1 MAISTSRPDQPQG
14 TRRVGA
20 HTAMPPARWLMV
32 GLCFVAI
39 SVNYTDRANLAVA
52 APSIQ
57 HALGLGDTTMGFV
70 LGSFFWTYAL
80 MQMPAGWLVDRY
92 GARLM
97 FPIAVCWWSLFTA
110 ATALAN
116 SAASLIGFRL
126 LLGAGEAG
134 GYPASARVVSRWF
147 PSEERGFASSI
158 FDSGSRVGNL
168 AAIPLCAWLISAFGW
183 RTSFVVT
190 GLLGFIWA
198 VAWLAIYR
206 KPERH
211 PDVTPEALRELESQ
225 RRTTAPEGTAIPWVS
240 LFRYR
245 TIWGMMIGFFCL
257 NFTIYFFI
265 TWFPTY
271 LMESRH
277 FSLKQFGTW
286 GLIPGLISIPGGW
299 LGGVTSDWL
308 YRRGWSLTA
317 ARKTCLVG
325 GMLLSSVITLA
336 AVVPAA
342 WMALALFGLAY
353 ASLAF
358 TAASIWSLPGD
369 VAPTRAQVASIGGIQ
384 NFASNL
390 AGVVT
395 TSFTGVM
402 LTITHGSFVIPLAT
416 AGVLCLVGAAT
427 YLFVVG
433 PIEPL
438 PLPPSSSPGSM
449 KASHLT

>member
-1 MAISTSRPDQPQG
+1 MSAINDPATPTRSR
-14 TRRVGA
+14 TL
-20 HTAMPPARWLMV
+20 MPPARWLMV
-32 GLCFVAI
+32 WLCFVALAI
-39 SVNYTDRANLAVA
+39 NYTDRANLAVA
-52 APSIQ
+52 TPSIERTL
-57 HALGLGDTTMGFV
+57 HVGSTTMGLL
-70 LGSFFWTYAL
+70 LGSFFWSYAI
-80 MQMPAGWLVDRY
+80 MQLPAGWLVDRF

-97 FPIAVCWWSLFTA
+97 FPLAVCWWSLFTSLTA
-110 ATALAN
+110 AAN
-116 SAASLIGFRL
+116 SAAALFGFRL

-147 PSEERGFASSI
+147 PSHERGFASSI

-168 AAIPLCAWLISAFGW
+168 VAIPLCSWLIVRFGW
-183 RTSFVVT
+183 RASFVVT
-190 GLLGFIWA
+190 GLLGFVWA
-198 VAWLAIYR
+198 AAWLLIYR
-206 KPERH
+206 KPENH
-211 PDVTPEALRELESQ
+211 PDVTREALREMEQS
-225 RRTTAPEGTAIPWVS
+225 RAPQAADETPMRWAS

-257 NFTIYFFI
+257 NFAIYFFI

-271 LMESRH
+271 LMSARH
-277 FSLKQFGTW
+277 FSLKQFGVL
-286 GLIPGLISIPGGW
+286 GLIPGLIAVPGGW

-325 GMLLSSVITLA
+325 GMLLSSCITLA

-342 WMALALFGLAY
+342 WMALVLFGVAY
-353 ASLAF
+353 AALAF

-402 LTITHGSFVIPLAT
+402 LSVTHGSFVIPLAT
-416 AGVLCLVGAAT
+416 AGILCLVGAAT

-438 PLPPSSSPGSM
+438 PVRKKPR
-449 KASHLT
+449 TR

>member
-1 MAISTSRPDQPQG
+1 
-14 TRRVGA
+14 
-20 HTAMPPARWLMV
+20 MPRARWMMIW
-32 GLCFVAI
+32 LCFLALTI
-39 SVNYTDRANLAVA
+39 NYTDRANLAVA
-52 APSIQ
+52 GPSIQ
-57 HALGLGDTTMGFV
+57 HELGIGSTAMGFL

-80 MQMPAGWLVDRY
+80 MQLPMGWLVDRY

-97 FPIAVCWWSLFTA
+97 FPIAVCWWSLFTGL
-110 ATALAN
+110 TAVAN
-116 SAASLIGFRL
+116 STAALFGFRL

-134 GYPASARVVSRWF
+134 GYPASARVVARWF
-147 PSEERGFASSI
+147 PPQERSVASSI

-168 AAIPLCAWLISAFGW
+168 VAIPLCSWLIAAFGW

-190 GLLGFIWA
+190 GLLGFVWA
-198 VAWLAIYR
+198 AAWLLLYR

-211 PDVTPEALRELESQ
+211 PDVTQEALAELAQSRGE
-225 RRTTAPEGTAIPWVS
+225 APEGAAPMRWTS

-257 NFTIYFFI
+257 NFVIYFFI

-271 LMESRH
+271 LMSARH
-277 FSLKQFGTW
+277 FSLKQFGTL
-286 GLIPGLISIPGGW
+286 GLVPGLLAIPGGW
-299 LGGVTSDWL
+299 LGGITSDWL

-342 WMALALFGLAY
+342 WMALVLFGVAY
-353 ASLAF
+353 AALAF

-384 NFASNL
+384 NFASNM

-395 TSFTGVM
+395 TSFTGIM
-402 LTITHGSFVIPLAT
+402 LTITHGSFFVPLAT
-416 AGVLCLVGAAT
+416 AGGFCILGAAT
-427 YLFVVG
+427 YLFIVG

-438 PLPPSSSPGSM
+438 PLIPADGV
-449 KASHLT
+449 ARGGRA

>member
-1 MAISTSRPDQPQG
+1 MSITAGADLQG
-14 TRRVGA
+14 TRAAGKMQTR
-20 HTAMPPARWLMV
+20 MPAARWLMV
-32 GLCFVAI
+32 WLCFLALA
-39 SVNYTDRANLAVA
+39 VNYTDRANLAVA
-52 APSIQ
+52 APSIKQ
-57 HALGLGDTTMGFV
+57 ALGVDNTVMGLL

-80 MQMPAGWLVDRY
+80 MQLPAGWLVDRF
-92 GARLM
+92 GARIM
-97 FPIAVCWWSLFTA
+97 FPLAVCWWSIFTA
-110 ATALAN
+110 LTAAAN
-116 SAASLIGFRL
+116 SAAALFGFRL

-134 GYPASARVVSRWF
+134 AYPASARVVSRWF
-147 PSEERGFASSI
+147 PAHERGLASSI
-158 FDSGSRVGNL
+158 FNSGSRTGNL
-168 AAIPLCAWLISAFGW
+168 VAIPLCSWLIASFGW
-183 RTSFVVT
+183 RASFVVT
-190 GLLGFIWA
+190 GLLGFVWA
-198 VAWLAIYR
+198 AAWFAIYR

-211 PDVTPEALRELESQ
+211 PAVTPEALREMEES
-225 RRTTAPEGTAIPWVS
+225 RPAPPEGEPPMRWVS

-257 NFTIYFFI
+257 NFVIYFFI

-271 LMESRH
+271 LMTARH
-277 FSLKQFGTW
+277 FSLKQFGTL
-286 GLIPGLISIPGGW
+286 GLIPGLIAVPGGW
-299 LGGVTSDWL
+299 LGGFTSDWL
-308 YRRGWSLTA
+308 FRRGWSLTA

-325 GMLLSSVITLA
+325 GMMVSSVITLA

-342 WMALALFGLAY
+342 WMALVLFGIAY
-353 ASLAF
+353 AALAF

-402 LTITHGSFVIPLAT
+402 LTITHGSFVIPLVT
-416 AGVLCLVGAAT
+416 AGGLCLVGAAT

-438 PLPPSSSPGSM
+438 PLPPHSR
-449 KASHLT
+449 

>member
-1 MAISTSRPDQPQG
+1 
-14 TRRVGA
+14 
-20 HTAMPPARWLMV
+20 MPTARWLMV
-32 GLCFVAI
+32 WLCFLALM
-39 SVNYTDRANLAVA
+39 VNYTDRANLAVA
-52 APSIQ
+52 APSIRQ
-57 HALGLGDTTMGFV
+57 ALGVDNTVMGLL

-80 MQMPAGWLVDRY
+80 MQLPAGWLVDRF
-92 GARLM
+92 GARIM
-97 FPIAVCWWSLFTA
+97 FPVAVCWWSVFTA
-110 ATALAN
+110 LTAAAH
-116 SAASLIGFRL
+116 SAAALFGFRL

-134 GYPASARVVSRWF
+134 AYPASARVVARWF
-147 PSEERGFASSI
+147 PAHERGMASSI
-158 FDSGSRVGNL
+158 FDSGSRAGNL
-168 AAIPLCAWLISAFGW
+168 VAIPLCSWLIASFGW
-183 RTSFVVT
+183 RASFVVT
-190 GLLGFIWA
+190 GLLGFVWA
-198 VAWLAIYR
+198 AAWFAIYR
-206 KPERH
+206 KPEQH
-211 PDVTPEALRELESQ
+211 PAVTPEALREMEQS
-225 RRTTAPEGTAIPWVS
+225 RAAPPVGEPPMRWIS

-257 NFTIYFFI
+257 NFVIYFFI

-271 LMESRH
+271 LMTARH
-277 FSLKQFGTW
+277 FSLKQFGTL
-286 GLIPGLISIPGGW
+286 GLIPGMIAIPGGW
-299 LGGVTSDWL
+299 LGGFTSDWL

-325 GMLLSSVITLA
+325 GMLVSSVITLA

-342 WMALALFGLAY
+342 WMALVLFGVAY
-353 ASLAF
+353 AALAF

-402 LTITHGSFVIPLAT
+402 LTITHGSFVIPLVT
-416 AGVLCLVGAAT
+416 AGGLCLVGAAT

-438 PLPPSSSPGSM
+438 PVI
-449 KASHLT
+449 ADRRAR